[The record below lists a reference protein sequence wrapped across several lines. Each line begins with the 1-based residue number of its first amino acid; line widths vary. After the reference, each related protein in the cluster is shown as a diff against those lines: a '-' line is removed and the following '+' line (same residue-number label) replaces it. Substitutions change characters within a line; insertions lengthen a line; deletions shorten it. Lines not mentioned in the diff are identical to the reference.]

1 MQVMADVAAQ
11 FPQARLPAP
20 ALRMLGDD
28 RLLRLASAGDSRA
41 FEVIYERYHQ
51 ALYRYCRSI
60 VGNAEDAA
68 DALQSTMA
76 SALRGLVGERRE
88 IALRPW
94 LFRIAH
100 NESISLLRRRH
111 SHATIEDALELEA
124 PVHDP
129 AVAQRLRDLVA
140 DLRELPDRQRGA
152 LVMHELSGLPY
163 REVAT
168 ALGTT

>member
-1 MQVMADVAAQ
+1 MQAMHGVAAQ
-11 FPQARLPAP
+11 FPQARMPAP
-20 ALRMLGDD
+20 AVRMLGDD

-41 FEVIYERYHQ
+41 FEVIYERHHQ

-76 SALRGLVGERRE
+76 SAMRGLVGERRE

-100 NESISLLRRRH
+100 NESISLLRKRH

-140 DLRELPDRQRGA
+140 DLR
-152 LVMHELSGLPY
+152 
-163 REVAT
+163 
-168 ALGTT
+168 